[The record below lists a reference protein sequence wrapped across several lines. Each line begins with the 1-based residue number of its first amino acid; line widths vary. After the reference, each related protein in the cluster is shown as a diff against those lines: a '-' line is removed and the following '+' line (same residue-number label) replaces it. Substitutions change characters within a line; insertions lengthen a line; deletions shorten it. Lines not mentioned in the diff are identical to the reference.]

1 VTIARLAP
9 AHIARGQARPRAAR
23 RMRALSADLCAC
35 VILSAVIPLAI
46 IYGTAGQL
54 RPPGPGLPAM
64 AALVPA
70 AAALI
75 GRTGRDWEVLVAG
88 LAAMG
93 LAGQL
98 GDVARTF
105 ALTELAA
112 VARGAGAG
120 LALAGAVSFARSR
133 GSARARRHARPGV
146 APGPGA
152 VPLCWWWAAVTV
164 SAVICAPVLG
174 AGAVTGERR
183 DMLTGGVLAAAVLG
197 RLVTGRSPSP
207 VHRGR
212 RGPLRGFHAAQ
223 RAQLALISPPVTALG
238 FLTVA
243 VRYRSPRADAAAV
256 AAEAVVVVVL
266 AAMAASRRSRRDVRE
281 APARRRT
288 PPAFLLLAGVAGCT
302 LTVAGSFAGDGTTLP
317 LAAGAAI
324 AAAAFAARRP
334 AAGVGGILLTGGVLA
349 YLLAACPS
357 ELATGLPTALLAAM
371 LAGAASAALARGAL
385 GGARAPAPYPG
396 VTNGAGGP
404 SILHVKTYSL
414 GGAPVRHAGAS
425 QAPAAWPDG
434 HHLVTGAVVL
444 VSGILVGYLTVGALE
459 GSGYSGAAGIMH
471 VVHR

>member
-1 VTIARLAP
+1 
-9 AHIARGQARPRAAR
+9 
-23 RMRALSADLCAC
+23 
-35 VILSAVIPLAI
+35 
-46 IYGTAGQL
+46 
-54 RPPGPGLPAM
+54 
-64 AALVPA
+64 
-70 AAALI
+70 
-75 GRTGRDWEVLVAG
+75 
-88 LAAMG
+88 
-93 LAGQL
+93 
-98 GDVARTF
+98 
-105 ALTELAA
+105 
-112 VARGAGAG
+112 
-120 LALAGAVSFARSR
+120 
-133 GSARARRHARPGV
+133 
-146 APGPGA
+146 
-152 VPLCWWWAAVTV
+152 VTV

-212 RGPLRGFHAAQ
+212 RGPLRGFHAPQ
-223 RAQLALISPPVTALG
+223 QAQLALVSPPVAALG
-238 FLTVA
+238 FFTVA
-243 VRYRSPRADAAAV
+243 VRYRSPRACAVAV
-256 AAEAVVVVVL
+256 AAEALVVVAL
-266 AAMAASRRSRRDVRE
+266 AAMAASRRSRRDPEMVR
-281 APARRRT
+281 ALGRSFGLGRT
-288 PPAFLLLAGVAGCT
+288 PRAFLLLAGVAGCT
-302 LTVAGSFAGDGTTLP
+302 LTVAGSLAGDGATLP

-334 AAGVGGILLTGGVLA
+334 VPGVGGILLTGGVLA

-404 SILHVKTYSL
+404 SMLYVKTYAAA
-414 GGAPVRHAGAS
+414 GASVRHAGAS
-425 QAPAAWPDG
+425 QAPTAWPDG